1 MQSPKYH
8 PWWLRVPHVGI
19 RSSTAMSYE
28 GGNLHTSFS
37 QLQCKRMW
45 HLSASSIFLFRECS
59 RPYNGTSWHAVH
71 ITPFINFILSHL
83 NKTPPSPFPAATE
96 QPKHMLERFDL
107 YSSLSPKGH
116 LTLLT
121 RYTALKLESEKAM
134 VTPLE
139 PPLPHSRNLNIPTTN
154 NLTTE
159 TFPDIIPLF
168 FFYFAVVA
176 LIILT
181 PF

>member
-1 MQSPKYH
+1 MRSPKYH

-28 GGNLHTSFS
+28 WGNLHTSFS

-45 HLSASSIFLFRECS
+45 HLSASSIFSFRECS

-83 NKTPPSPFPAATE
+83 NKTPPFPFPAATE
-96 QPKHMLERFDL
+96 QLKHMLERFDL

-121 RYTALKLESEKAM
+121 RYTALKLELEKAM

-168 FFYFAVVA
+168 F
-176 LIILT
+176 ILLLLH
-181 PF
+181 

>member
-1 MQSPKYH
+1 MLSPKDH
-8 PWWLRVPHVGI
+8 LWWLRVPHVGI

-28 GGNLHTSFS
+28 QGNLHTSFS
-37 QLQCKRMW
+37 QLQCKRTW
-45 HLSASSIFLFRECS
+45 HLSASSIFSFRECS

-107 YSSLSPKGH
+107 YASLSPKEH
-116 LTLLT
+116 LTLLIW
-121 RYTALKLESEKAM
+121 YTALKLELEKAM
-134 VTPLE
+134 VTPLRATVTPQQKPE
-139 PPLPHSRNLNIPTTN
+139 HSYNQKLNNWNLPRHQTP
-154 NLTTE
+154 
-159 TFPDIIPLF
+159 F
-168 FFYFAVVA
+168 FFNFAVVA